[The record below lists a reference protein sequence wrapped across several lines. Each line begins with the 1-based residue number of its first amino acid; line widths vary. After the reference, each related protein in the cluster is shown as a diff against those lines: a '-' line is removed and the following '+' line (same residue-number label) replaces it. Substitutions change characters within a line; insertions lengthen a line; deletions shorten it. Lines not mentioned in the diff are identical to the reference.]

1 MEFLKQIKQSSNIE
15 MYAGGLMGCKGDA
28 YGATDVLSVSQAKE
42 FHSWQAELFKQAGAD
57 FLFAGIMPALP
68 EAIGMAQAMDET
80 GLPYIISFMIHKN
93 GRLIDGTT
101 IHDAIKEI
109 DRETKR
115 KPLCYMVNCVHPLVL
130 KEALAHPFNNTQFV
144 KERLRGLQANASP
157 LSPEEL
163 DGCADLKT
171 SGSVELAENM
181 MELKDCIS
189 MKIFGGCCGTVKEHM
204 QEIAK
209 RISNDENG

>member
-1 MEFLKQIKQSSNIE
+1 

-130 KEALAHPFNNTQFV
+130 KEALAHSFNNTQFV